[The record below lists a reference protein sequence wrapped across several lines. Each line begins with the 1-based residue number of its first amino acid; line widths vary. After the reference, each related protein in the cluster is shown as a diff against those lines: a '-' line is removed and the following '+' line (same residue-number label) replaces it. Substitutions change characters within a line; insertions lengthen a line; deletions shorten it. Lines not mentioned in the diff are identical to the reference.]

1 MCKNGGVAGYAEY
14 FTHVLSENQTSEHLV
29 ICCELYYPEMLL
41 SPFNLVSARS
51 MLEITAAK

>member
-51 MLEITAAK
+51 MFEITI